1 MVRMDSYPNCGMGVR
16 AGRARSAVATVYR
29 RRRRRVARPVFE
41 CEPDAQLL
49 AGRDRHDGGDALT
62 KGALQFIVAGEIA
75 VRPVFRER
83 RLKMRLRE

>member
-1 MVRMDSYPNCGMGVR
+1 MVSMISYPNCGMGVR
-16 AGRARSAVATVYR
+16 AAGALGGGNGLSEASNELRA
-29 RRRRRVARPVFE
+29 VFE

-49 AGRDRHDGGDALT
+49 AGRDRHGGGDALT